1 MPLNPLQ
8 VAAKLLLLAAGIL
21 AILGLIFWAVSRLG
35 SGGRLLPGDIVI
47 QRPGFTFYF
56 PLATCL
62 LVSVILSAILIIV
75 GLLRR

>member
-1 MPLNPLQ
+1 MPLNPLH

-47 QRPGFTFYF
+47 QRPGFAFYF